1 MNVSRGSDRVTI
13 ITITESLIKT
23 FSMVFEVEPKNW
35 YRDEFLVSTEQRL
48 LQIDAVHEAM
58 DSDVMWWTRA
68 LPRDA
73 LLQALQN
80 SLCLGLYELPQ
91 STSQIAGQ
99 SGPRQIGLVRVITD
113 GVTFGYL
120 TDVYVLPEYQGKGLG
135 RWLMACLNEAVQA
148 WPHLRRLLLATSG
161 TLLDLYRKTLGAK
174 DWDERKNKSLVM
186 GYIDGPAVLH

>member
-91 STSQIAGQ
+91 STSQIAGRLL
-99 SGPRQIGLVRVITD
+99 SSSFLLALRLRASLIVHNSRSERPEANRASEGYHRWRDVRVSHRRVRTTRIPGQRFGALVD
-113 GVTFGYL
+113 GMS
-120 TDVYVLPEYQGKGLG
+120 E
-135 RWLMACLNEAVQA
+135 
-148 WPHLRRLLLATSG
+148 
-161 TLLDLYRKTLGAK
+161 
-174 DWDERKNKSLVM
+174 
-186 GYIDGPAVLH
+186 